1 MKSGFV
7 NKTRFA
13 DAAQGGRFYPTL
25 TFSLVV
31 CTEFDESLCCR
42 IKEQIQNRLCAPF
55 DIDGKTLY
63 VGSSC
68 GYAAYPNDA
77 STANEIRILADQR
90 MYTEKEKHHMFSSL
104 SSSSTGSGL
113 EK

>member
-1 MKSGFV
+1 MKVS
-7 NKTRFA
+7 
-13 DAAQGGRFYPTL
+13 AAGLRNRY
-25 TFSLVV
+25 
-31 CTEFDESLCCR
+31 
-42 IKEQIQNRLCAPF
+42 KNRLCAPF

-90 MYTEKEKHHMFSSL
+90 MYTEKEKTSHVQQFKQLIHWKW
-104 SSSSTGSGL
+104 SG
-113 EK
+113 K